1 MRALVLAVMFLV
13 VPPLTAAQTT
23 SVLLIKVTLV
33 DAAQRVTPV
42 ARHVLL
48 VSDNP
53 ASNAPRRIVTASDG
67 SASVKLVP
75 GNYTVES
82 DRPVGFLGKNY
93 QWTQTLDV
101 PAGRDT
107 TLELTAANAE
117 VGALTADSASAPGRP
132 VDPSDVLTLWQSSVV
147 ALWTPSRRASGF
159 VVDARGLV
167 ATNQQVV
174 GAATA
179 VEVQLTP
186 TVKMLGRVLAADAA
200 SDVAILWVDPKAL
213 GSTPPVPLTCAP
225 GAPPALANGQD
236 VMALGTPAGR
246 ETRSTSG
253 TLSRVA
259 SRAMLADFSL
269 DDDATGGPVFS
280 AAGGLIGLTSFLGER
295 EGDPRR
301 ESRVVRLDAVCDVLA
316 SANTKLA
323 TATPPSTTPLPVE
336 PTQVIPADV
345 LEGIMKKRAGSLGPL
360 TAVSA
365 GFDLAFL
372 TPVQVYAGLQSMDFA
387 NWSAYVSDTPS
398 VLLVRVTPKQVE
410 SVWLKVARG
419 AARVTQGIALPPIKR
434 FKAGFARLR
443 AFCGDAEVTPIHP
456 LLLERRVSETD
467 AVYEGLYAFH
477 PDALSEQCASVRLDL
492 YSDKAPDTPDSVV
505 LSPKLLGQ
513 IWQDFAPYRAL
524 Q

>member
-1 MRALVLAVMFLV
+1 MRALVVAVLILV
-13 VPPLTAAQTT
+13 VPPLTTAQTT
-23 SVLLIKVTLV
+23 GVLLIKVTLV
-33 DAAQRVTPV
+33 DAAQRVAPV

-53 ASNAPRRIVTASDG
+53 ASNAPRRLVTAPDG
-67 SASVKLVP
+67 TVSVKLLP

-82 DRPVGFLGKNY
+82 DRPVAFLGKDY
-93 QWTQTLDV
+93 QWTQTIDV

-117 VGALTADSASAPGRP
+117 VGAVTSDSASPPGRP
-132 VDPSDVLTLWQSSVV
+132 VDPSDVLTLWQSSVL
-147 ALWTPSRRASGF
+147 ALWTPTTRASGF

-174 GAATA
+174 GSATA

-200 SDVAILWVDPKAL
+200 SDVAILWIDPKAL
-213 GSTPPVPLTCAP
+213 ASTPPVPLACAP
-225 GAPPALANGQD
+225 GAQPALANKQE

-246 ETRSTSG
+246 QTRSTSG

-269 DDDATGGPVFS
+269 DDDATGGPVFA
-280 AAGGLIGLTSFLGER
+280 AAGTLIGLTSLLGER
-295 EGDPRR
+295 EGDPRS

-316 SANTKLA
+316 SAQQKLA
-323 TATPPSTTPLPVE
+323 TATPPSAAPLPVE
-336 PTQVIPADV
+336 PAQVISADV
-345 LEGIMKKRAGSLGPL
+345 LAGIMKKRAGNLSPL

-365 GFDLAFL
+365 GFDIAFL
-372 TPVQVYAGLQSMDFA
+372 TPVQVYAGLKSMDFA
-387 NWSAYVSDTPS
+387 NWSDYVSDTPS

-410 SVWLKVARG
+410 SVWIKVARG
-419 AARVTQGIALPPIKR
+419 AAMTQGIALPPIKR
-434 FKAGFARLR
+434 IKAGFARLR

-467 AVYEGLYAFH
+467 AVYEGLYAFD
-477 PDALSEQCASVRLDL
+477 PEALSGQCASVRLDV
-492 YSDKAPDTPDSVV
+492 YSDKAPDKADSVV
-505 LSPKLLGQ
+505 IDPKILGQ

-524 Q
+524 K